1 LEKGYILK
9 RVVVLGVNGMAGH
22 VIARYLKN
30 TNSYEV
36 FGVAREK
43 GVEVDKVLDVLET
56 DKLKTYLIDI
66 KPDIVINCVGMLV
79 AKSNE
84 DVVSAIKTN
93 ALLPH
98 KLSSLGDELGYKLI
112 HLSTDC
118 VFSGRDG
125 GYTEESAKDGL
136 DNYAK
141 TKALGEIIND
151 KDLTIRTS
159 IIGPE
164 LKNGTGLLNWF
175 LQQDGKIYGYT
186 HAYWS
191 GVTTLELA
199 KAIDEMIKQEITGL
213 YHLCPKEKISK
224 YDLLKLF
231 AKIYNKSIVI
241 QPYEDYAIDKSL
253 VCTRDDFKYHTLD
266 YEKMLIELKE
276 WMDRYSED
284 YS

>member
-1 LEKGYILK
+1 MQK
-9 RVVVLGVNGMAGH
+9 VVVLGVRGMAGH
-22 VIARYLKN
+22 IIAKYLDQCGK
-30 TNSYEV
+30 YEI
-36 FGVAREK
+36 FGVARNK
-43 GVEVDKVLDVLET
+43 GEYVHSQMDVLDHVLLEG
-56 DKLKTYLIDI
+56 YI
-66 KPDIVINCVGMLV
+66 KEISPDIVINSVGMLV
-79 AKSNE
+79 SQSND

-98 KLSSLGDELGYKLI
+98 ELATLGNKLNFKLI

-125 GYTEESAKDGL
+125 GYTEQSPKDGL

-141 TKALGEIIND
+141 SKALGEVCNK

-175 LQQDGKIYGYT
+175 FRQEGNIRGYT
-186 HAYWS
+186 HAYWT

-199 KAIDEMIKQEITGL
+199 KAIDAMIEQNITGL

-224 YDLLKLF
+224 YDLLHLF
-231 AKIYNKSIVI
+231 KKVWQKRIEIE
-241 QPYEDYAIDKSL
+241 PFDDYAIDKSL
-253 VCTRDDFKYHTLD
+253 ICTREDFSYRDLS
-266 YEKMLIELKE
+266 YEQMLIELKE
-276 WMDRYSED
+276 WMNLYKE
-284 YS
+284 YYL

>member
-1 LEKGYILK
+1 LK
-9 RVVVLGVNGMAGH
+9 KVVILGVNGMAGH
-22 VIARYLKN
+22 VIARYLKK
-30 TNSYEV
+30 TNNYQI
-36 FGVAREK
+36 FGVARED
-43 GVEVDKVLDVLET
+43 GIEVDKILDVL
-56 DKLKTYLIDI
+56 DSIKLKEYIQQL

-84 DVVSAIKTN
+84 DVVNAINTN

-98 KLSSLGDELGYKLI
+98 TISKLGNELDFKLI

-125 GYTEESAKDGL
+125 GYNEESAKDGL

-141 TKALGEIIND
+141 TKALGEIINN

-175 LQQDGKIYGYT
+175 LQQENKIFGYT

-199 KAIDEMIKQEITGL
+199 KAIDEMIKQQITGL
-213 YHLCPKEKISK
+213 YHLCPQNKISK
-224 YDLLKLF
+224 YELLRLF
-231 AKIYNKSIVI
+231 AKVYNKSITI
-241 QPYEDYAIDKSL
+241 EPFDDYTIDKSL
-253 VCTRDDFKYHTLD
+253 ICTRDDFKYHVLD
-266 YEKMLIELKE
+266 YETMLYELKE
-276 WMDRYSED
+276 WMDEYKEV
-284 YS
+284 YNLI